1 MRCCNCGVDIPPE
14 WKGALSVNQ
23 CPSCLKQIYNDAT
36 KQLMEELADAM
47 AKMPNDPQGIA
58 GWLLSN
64 YRFQKIGDGKP
75 VDKFFG
81 GSTQTNS
88 PNQSGSSEV
97 SKFAKNG
104 EAEKYI
110 AKSAELAAKKG
121 GKMAEMASMI
131 QNLPDMYEDAAL
143 QDSPTQELSPE
154 DQREYAALKASGID
168 PFMPENAILAS
179 GEVNIDGIVSGMAKE
194 SAASYETMMLGS
206 DEGRRILEDQL
217 RKKVKTQG
225 QFSSGGGSFR
235 R

>member
-1 MRCCNCGVDIPPE
+1 MNCGVDILPSYV
-14 WKGALSVNQ
+14 GAIKSNQ
-23 CPSCLKQIYNDAT
+23 CPGCLGQIYNDAT

-81 GSTQTNS
+81 GSTNTNS
-88 PNQSGSSEV
+88 PNQTGSSEV

-143 QDSPTQELSPE
+143 QDNPAETLSPE

-194 SAASYETMMLGS
+194 SAASYETMMMGS
-206 DEGRRILEDQL
+206 EEGRRILQDQL
-217 RKKVKTQG
+217 AKKVQSQG
-225 QFSSGGGSFR
+225 RFSSGGGAFKR
-235 R
+235 